1 MDKLIYKP
9 KIFQHTDDK
18 DVTWFEVVYFI
29 NYNKKEQDII
39 CKGFDTLSEAENYLS
54 KKTIA

>member
-9 KIFQHTDDK
+9 KIFQHTDDN
-18 DVTWFEVVYFI
+18 DITWFEVVYFT
-29 NYNKKEQDII
+29 NYGKKDQDII
-39 CKGFDTLSEAENYLS
+39 WKGFDTLSEAENYLS